1 MDIAEWEQKLFLI
14 IKDNVDLVKS
24 YLNKGDT
31 FIDIGANTGLFTKMI
46 VDELGIEYFDNIVL
60 FEPVPYLV
68 DECRNKFSTIP
79 NIQIEE
85 LALSNEI
92 CETEIIASTDNFGYN
107 KIYKEGMD
115 MHPHQTFNIKCTTFT
130 EWIKDKNISKI
141 DFIKI
146 DAEGHDVNIINGM
159 MDWLLISEKKPIILF
174 EKNWYADLENELV
187 EKMKNL
193 FGYNSIDLEY
203 DILLIP

>member
-1 MDIAEWEQKLFLI
+1 
-14 IKDNVDLVKS
+14 
-24 YLNKGDT
+24 
-31 FIDIGANTGLFTKMI
+31 
-46 VDELGIEYFDNIVL
+46 
-60 FEPVPYLV
+60 
-68 DECRNKFSTIP
+68 
-79 NIQIEE
+79 
-85 LALSNEI
+85 
-92 CETEIIASTDNFGYN
+92 
-107 KIYKEGMD
+107 MD